1 MQVETK
7 NGNKREKILLPVIF
21 LSLCFGVALLVR
33 ETHTF
38 FCNTNYG
45 FGFLEP
51 GPFLMF
57 FEWGILAALL
67 ILYLRTS
74 EWRDKAVLSIL
85 LGAGLANTLERLMYG
100 CVADFITLP
109 IIGSQVNVAD
119 ILITGALLTLLLFS
133 SRKS

>member
-1 MQVETK
+1 MTVAWV
-7 NGNKREKILLPVIF
+7 KRVPFLLPSLVLGFCF
-21 LSLCFGVALLVR
+21 LINTLVR
-33 ETHTF
+33 ETTHS

-51 GPFLMF
+51 EPFLMF
-57 FEWGILAALL
+57 FEWGTLAVLS
-67 ILYLRTS
+67 ILYLRTT
-74 EWRDKAVLSIL
+74 EFVDKAIWSII
-85 LGAGLANTLERLMYG
+85 LGAGLANILERLVYG

-133 SRKS
+133 GRKS

>member
-1 MQVETK
+1 MIVAWV
-7 NGNKREKILLPVIF
+7 KRVPFLLP
-21 LSLCFGVALLVR
+21 SLVLGFCLLMNLLIR
-33 ETHTF
+33 ETTHF

-51 GPFLMF
+51 GPFLIF

-67 ILYLRTS
+67 IFYLRTS
-74 EWRDKAVLSIL
+74 EWRDKVVLSIL

-119 ILITGALLTLLLFS
+119 MLITGALLGLLFS